1 MAYKLRR
8 RNLRPLCLACAAILG
23 ALCLLYWALTSKRL
37 ARDDRRPDTAPVV
50 NPGDPAP
57 VRPAAIRALPRAIYP
72 YSVIRGGAYSAAE
85 LVAALRADP
94 MAAAHYAGFDPSQT
108 RMTRAPAAAAVYVS
122 YRQGNRIY
130 WTRRKVHL
138 AAGEPLLTDGVHT
151 ARARCG
157 NRISPTPAEPAQA
170 PEPDTDLDI
179 PEPATVP
186 PDVFSVTKVVHEI
199 FPALLGNWLP
209 PGRPGGSVGPA
220 PGGAG
225 ALGGMAFPTSGGE
238 SAPPGYSLPLL
249 PEVTLPP
256 SMPNVWPIDF
266 TTMPAPPVGPG
277 FGWLQPIPLPGFVA
291 GSTTGPPPG
300 GTPPGFTPIPG
311 ITPIPGFTPIPGIP
325 PVPGVPPSPTDYG
338 QVLPSPAGTST
349 PAQALLPKDSPL
361 PFGAEL
367 PEPATATL
375 LLCGAAILAYRR
387 FSRRRLD

>member
-94 MAAAHYAGFDPSQT
+94 MAAHYAGFDPSQT
-108 RMTRAPAAAAVYVS
+108 RMTRAPAAAAVHVS

-179 PEPATVP
+179 PEPAAVP

-199 FPALLGNWLP
+199 FPALPGELAAARP
-209 PGRPGGSVGPA
+209 PGRQR
-220 PGGAG
+220 GAG
-225 ALGGMAFPTSGGE
+225 ARRCGRPRRH
-238 SAPPGYSLPLL
+238 
-249 PEVTLPP
+249 
-256 SMPNVWPIDF
+256 
-266 TTMPAPPVGPG
+266 
-277 FGWLQPIPLPGFVA
+277 
-291 GSTTGPPPG
+291 
-300 GTPPGFTPIPG
+300 
-311 ITPIPGFTPIPGIP
+311 GIP
-325 PVPGVPPSPTDYG
+325 DVWRRVGSAGIQLTAATGSHASALHAQRLADRLHHDAG
-338 QVLPSPAGTST
+338 PAGWSRVWVAPTYT
-349 PAQALLPKDSPL
+349 VARL
-361 PFGAEL
+361 
-367 PEPATATL
+367 
-375 LLCGAAILAYRR
+375 RR
-387 FSRRRLD
+387 G